1 MIMGFVLAV
10 GLAVAPQVQA
20 TPPPLPPS
28 QADLSAIAFHAARLT
43 LLEQRK
49 QESDAALVRA
59 RIRLQLGDKH
69 PDVMALVR
77 QLDAAERALA
87 AEFFECNEAVLQR
100 LTDKKAVLERDM
112 NQMVVGRR
120 LGTRHP
126 EVQALQADIDEV
138 VAQLRLGSTAL
149 LVSVEQALVARIA
162 AGPSDLYPLFRLARL
177 YEGAGRDADA
187 ERTLSDALV
196 WLRARGK

>member
-87 AEFFECNEAVLQR
+87 AEFFEWNEAVLQR

-126 EVQALQADIDEV
+126 EV
-138 VAQLRLGSTAL
+138 
-149 LVSVEQALVARIA
+149 QALVARIA